1 MDPARKKPTVEAW
14 FDEYH
19 KRLLGF
25 LTHDL
30 NVEAEAD
37 DLAQEVFLRLLRLD
51 EPEAINHPR
60 AFLFRI
66 AANVV
71 SDWRDRYRRLRIDA
85 PETFEQLATDETP
98 VKTLVSKARAKAVN
112 EALKDLPPAQSAAL
126 VLRVKHGLT
135 YKQVAEHLGVTE
147 RMVKRYVVKGYA
159 SLREQLVEL

>member
-1 MDPARKKPTVEAW
+1 MDPARKKPTVETW
-14 FDEYH
+14 FEEYH
-19 KRLLGF
+19 QRLLNF

-51 EPEAINHPR
+51 DTEAIRHPR

-71 SDWRDRYRRLRIDA
+71 SDWRDRYRRLRIDS
-85 PETFEQLATDETP
+85 PETFDQLATEETP
-98 VKTLVSKARAKAVN
+98 VGTLVSRARAQAVN
-112 EALKDLPPAQSAAL
+112 EALKQLPPTQSAAL

-159 SLREQLVEL
+159 SLREKLVEL

>member
-85 PETFEQLATDETP
+85 PEKFDQLASDETP
-98 VKTLVSKARAKAVN
+98 VNTLVSKARARAVN
-112 EALKDLPPAQSAAL
+112 EALKALPPAQSAAL

>member
-51 EPEAINHPR
+51 DPEAINHPR
-60 AFLFRI
+60 AFLFRV

-71 SDWRDRYRRLRIDA
+71 SDWRDRHRRLRIDS
-85 PETFEQLATDETP
+85 PETFDAIASEETP
-98 VKTLVSKARAKAVN
+98 ADALVADARAKAIS
-112 EALKDLPPAQSAAL
+112 EALKQLPPVQSAAL
-126 VLRVKHGLT
+126 VLRVTHGLT
-135 YKQVAEHLGVTE
+135 YKEVAQHLGVTE
-147 RMVKRYVVKGYA
+147 RMVKRYVVKAYA
-159 SLREQLVEL
+159 KLRECLAEL